1 MQIIYLPFCGLAIM
15 LNNPCRKFPHDTTS
29 LQQHNLRSVSVVD
42 AFFFQQIIFLP
53 NRQQCVCVTI
63 YHSDE
68 LFVQNVLLHHL
79 DEVLTAVFLSSSL
92 VSLIRL
98 FLFLPL
104 CMCRFLKEVIQCKFS
119 GLCFYVGVLV
129 EYIYIL

>member
-1 MQIIYLPFCGLAIM
+1 MCVF
-15 LNNPCRKFPHDTTS
+15 
-29 LQQHNLRSVSVVD
+29 VVD

-98 FLFLPL
+98 FLFLLL
-104 CMCRFLKEVIQCKFS
+104 CMCRFLKEVI
-119 GLCFYVGVLV
+119 
-129 EYIYIL
+129 